1 MRMRQVGER
10 REALICW
17 FAFPLFPARSLA
29 RFPLPARPLDRPY
42 AARRDGCRIVKK
54 KIKFW
59 EGRRSVSLLRVE
71 EMTRREEVM
80 RRVRWGGGDSPCSS
94 SYSSTSRTS
103 AEVLSKTSKREAGG
117 GKREVIERRAAI
129 KARPLSCRVLSKWL
143 AASV

>member
-80 RRVRWGGGDSPCSS
+80 RRVRWGGVIVLVLLLILVRAERVPR
-94 SYSSTSRTS
+94 SYPR
-103 AEVLSKTSKREAGG
+103 RPN
-117 GKREVIERRAAI
+117 ERRAAGSE
-129 KARPLSCRVLSKWL
+129 R
-143 AASV
+143 